1 MAIQKGVSDTTGER
15 SVFRGHY
22 RHTMDAKG
30 RLSIPSR
37 FREALADGWGD
48 KLVIVPNGKGL
59 DVYPLKSWEELE
71 ARVAALPSLDPDAR
85 QFRYSYLSLG
95 QDVLLDPQGRIQ
107 ITSDY
112 RERAGLTKDVLIIG
126 MQKMFEVWNAERW
139 THFERDTGGGLD
151 ELRARL
157 AAKGV

>member
-1 MAIQKGVSDTTGER
+1 MDT
-15 SVFRGHY
+15 
-22 RHTMDAKG
+22 KG

-71 ARVAALPSLDPDAR
+71 ARVAALPTLDPDAR

-139 THFERDTGGGLD
+139 AHFERDAGGGLD

>member
-1 MAIQKGVSDTTGER
+1 M
-15 SVFRGHY
+15 FRGHY
-22 RHTMDAKG
+22 RHTIDTKG

-37 FREALADGWGD
+37 FRDALADGWGD

-59 DVYPLKSWEELE
+59 EVYPLKSWEELE

-85 QFRYSYLSLG
+85 QFRYTYLSLG

-107 ITSDY
+107 ISSDY
-112 RERAGLTKDVLIIG
+112 RARAGLVKDVLIVG
-126 MQKMFEVWNAERW
+126 MQKMFEVWNTERW
-139 THFERDTGGGLD
+139 THFERDSGGGTLD

>member
-1 MAIQKGVSDTTGER
+1 
-15 SVFRGHY
+15 VFRGHY
-22 RHTMDAKG
+22 RHTMDTKG

-71 ARVAALPSLDPDAR
+71 ARVVALPSLDPDAR

-107 ITSDY
+107 ISSDY

-139 THFERDTGGGLD
+139 AHFERDTGGGLD

-157 AAKGV
+157 ATKGV

>member
-1 MAIQKGVSDTTGER
+1 MGIQTGVPDTGGGR

-22 RHTMDAKG
+22 RHTMDTKG

-71 ARVAALPSLDPDAR
+71 ARVVALPSLDPDAR

-95 QDVLLDPQGRIQ
+95 QDVLVDPQGRIQ
-107 ITSDY
+107 ISSDY

-126 MQKMFEVWNAERW
+126 MQQMFEVWNAERW
-139 THFERDTGGGLD
+139 AHFERDTGGGLD